1 MSFSEYDPAKPG
13 KLTTPVE
20 RVEQLT
26 TALDMLE
33 QALTILDD
41 IQAFSVSGRV
51 SMAVDMANDELA
63 ALQFRAN
70 SSAA

>member
-1 MSFSEYDPAKPG
+1 MSISEDDPPKPG
-13 KLTTPVE
+13 KIPTPAE
-20 RVEQLT
+20 RVEKLK

-41 IQAFSVSGRV
+41 MQAFSVSGRV
-51 SMAVDMANDELA
+51 SMAVDLAKYELA
-63 ALQFRAN
+63 ALQFRAD